1 MLFTTENL
9 NIENINTLNNFFTN
23 TVDEFEPVV
32 TIEEEAQEQ
41 SNVTK
46 YINSL
51 VCNQYQKAVED
62 IENTVVGNKL
72 KRKRNLQQI
81 MKESFFYGANRFG
94 NNFIA

>member
-51 VCNQYQKAVED
+51 VCNQYQKSIED
-62 IENTVVGNKL
+62 IENLLPRHKKFVIYSYFVK
-72 KRKRNLQQI
+72 
-81 MKESFFYGANRFG
+81 M
-94 NNFIA
+94 

>member
-9 NIENINTLNNFFTN
+9 NIENINTLNNFFAN

-32 TIEEEAQEQ
+32 TVNEEAQEQ

-51 VCNQYQKAVED
+51 VCNQYQKSIED

>member
-51 VCNQYQKAVED
+51 VCNQYQKSIED